1 MIPLLDS
8 VSSLSKD
15 YDVWFCDIWG
25 VMHNGETAFESSI
38 KACETF
44 RSAGGR
50 IILITNAP
58 RPDYSVAEQLEEF
71 GVPSTCYD
79 GIVSSGDV
87 SQHLIQTFEGKQFY
101 HLGPKRDMPVIEQ
114 AGLTPVP
121 FDKADVILLTG
132 LFDDETEG
140 PEDYRGMLE
149 EAQKRQLPM
158 ICANPDLQVERGA
171 RLVYC
176 AGILGKLYEELGGEV
191 FYAGKPYLPIYELA
205 EKRLKELFPGQI
217 YDKSRI
223 LCIGDGL
230 KTDMPGAF
238 NAGFD
243 ALFVAS
249 GLHVGSEFDEASLS
263 DLFAPFRE
271 KPVGALR
278 QFS

>member
-1 MIPLLDS
+1 MIPLLDG
-8 VSSLSKD
+8 VSSLRKD
-15 YDVWFCDIWG
+15 YDVWLCDIWG

-38 KACETF
+38 RACEEF
-44 RSAGGR
+44 RSSGGR
-50 IILITNAP
+50 ILFITNAP

-71 GVPSTCYD
+71 GVNESCYD

-87 SQHLIQTFEGKQFY
+87 SQHFIQTFAGKQFY
-101 HLGPKRDMPVIEQ
+101 HLGPARDKPVIEQ
-114 AGLTPVP
+114 AGLEPVP
-121 FDKADVILLTG
+121 FDRADVILLTG

-140 PEDYRGMLE
+140 PEDYRGMLS
-149 EAQKRQLPM
+149 EAQKRNLPL

-191 FYAGKPYLPIYELA
+191 LYAGKPYLPIYELA
-205 EKRLKELFPGQI
+205 EKRLKELFPGYV
-217 YDKSRI
+217 YDKARV

-243 ALFVAS
+243 ALCSKWIAC
-249 GLHVGSEFDEASLS
+249 
-263 DLFAPFRE
+263 RE
-271 KPVGALR
+271 GI
-278 QFS
+278 

>member
-1 MIPLLDS
+1 MIPFLDS

-38 KACETF
+38 KACEMF
-44 RSAGGR
+44 RAAGGR

-58 RPDYSVAEQLEEF
+58 RPDYSVAEQLKEF
-71 GVPSTCYD
+71 GVPTSCYD

-87 SQHLIQTFEGKQFY
+87 SQHLICTFEGVKFY
-101 HLGPKRDMPVIEQ
+101 HLGPARDFPVIEQ
-114 AGLTPVP
+114 AGLDPVP
-121 FDKADVILLTG
+121 FEQADVILLTG
-132 LFDDETEG
+132 LEDDETEG
-140 PEDYRGMLE
+140 PEDYRQMLT
-149 EAQKRQLPM
+149 EAQKRKLPM
-158 ICANPDLQVERGA
+158 ICANPDLQVERGE

-176 AGILGKLYEELGGEV
+176 AGILGQLYEELGGEV
-191 FYAGKPYLPIYELA
+191 LYAGKPYLPIYELA
-205 EKRLKELFPGQI
+205 QKRLKELFPDQVFN
-217 YDKSRI
+217 KSRT

-249 GLHVGSEFDEASLS
+249 GLHVGAEFDQAKL
-263 DLFAPFRE
+263 DGLFADFNA
-271 KPVGALR
+271 KPIGALR
-278 QFS
+278 QFG